1 MDIILQKNSLR
12 KEFKAKRA
20 SLTESFVAEQSKKI
34 CDNFINN
41 LFPQI
46 YQKNL
51 AQNFSLY
58 LSSNNEVDTSHIRD
72 FFIKN
77 HINFSYPKITNL
89 NYELDFIAFKPD
101 TKFTNSQFFKKVAE
115 PQNGEKILPD
125 ILIMPLLAFDGDLQR
140 LGMGGGFFDRTI
152 AALKNKK
159 SKIITIGLAY
169 GLQRFDGNLPT
180 ENTDATLDFIV
191 CEDVVILKK

>member
-1 MDIILQKNSLR
+1 MDIISQKKLLR
-12 KEFKAKRA
+12 EEFKAKRV
-20 SLTESFVAEQSKKI
+20 SLTSSSVTEKSKKI

-58 LSSNNEVDTSHIRD
+58 LSSNNEVETSEIRD

-77 HINFSYPKITNL
+77 NINFSYPKITNL
-89 NYELDFIAFKPD
+89 NCELDFIAFTPD
-101 TKFTNSQFFKKVAE
+101 QKFIQNNFFKKILE
-115 PQNGEKILPD
+115 PENGKKISPD
-125 ILIMPLLAFDGDLQR
+125 ILIIPLLAFDAQLQR

-152 AALKNKK
+152 AALKNKNPK
-159 SKIITIGLAY
+159 LIVVGLAY
-169 GLQRFDGNLPT
+169 EFQRFDGNLPI
-180 ENTDATLDFIV
+180 ENSDCTLDFIA
-191 CEDVVILKK
+191 CEENIFF

>member
-1 MDIILQKNSLR
+1 MDIISQKKSLR
-12 KEFKAKRA
+12 QEFKAKRA
-20 SLTESFVAEQSKKI
+20 SLVSRSVAEKSKKI

-46 YQKNL
+46 YTNST
-51 AQNFSLY
+51 QNFSLY
-58 LSSNNEVDTSHIRD
+58 LSSNNEVETSTIRD

-77 HINFSYPKITNL
+77 NINFSYPKITNL
-89 NYELDFIAFKPD
+89 NCELDFIAFNTD
-101 TKFTNSQFFKKVAE
+101 VKFSNSEFFKKVVE
-115 PQNGEKILPD
+115 PENGEKVLPD

-159 SKIITIGLAY
+159 SAIITIGLAY
-169 GLQRFDGNLPT
+169 DLQRFDGNLPI
-180 ENTDATLDFIV
+180 ENTDSGLDFIV
-191 CEDVVILKK
+191 CEDAIILKK